1 VKQQSAPYLAP
12 DTCGRDTL
20 AGVSL
25 PPRVM
30 CLIVSSMIAGL
41 ALGALTRWVDNL
53 PDGWRSLALI
63 GGPWLGLAF
72 ALGALTVL
80 WGGRGRSAALVGA
93 VATVGAVL
101 GYYGYMIV
109 VQHQANGSYLAHY
122 LTFWLVPALLGGA
135 LFGLAGAV
143 WRGAQGRTKALAV
156 GLLSAVC
163 AGEGGWTTLRFLS
176 AHHSVD
182 VVPVMELA
190 LGVALPL
197 VLAPARRDRL
207 VAYGTTIGLGLV
219 GVLCLRLLA
228 SLLTLLNQPRAFP
241 IHTRSSDT
249 PFKYKRCWLLTQSA
263 IIYTEGQ

>member
-1 VKQQSAPYLAP
+1 MSYSPSDTRRANAPADVSSSAWSCSMRRQVARPLALIALAA
-12 DTCGRDTL
+12 L
-20 AGVSL
+20 AGL
-25 PPRVM
+25 
-30 CLIVSSMIAGL
+30 L
-41 ALGALTRWVDNL
+41 LGALTRWIDNL

-63 GGPWLGLAF
+63 GAPWLGLAF

-80 WGGRGRSAALVGA
+80 WGGRGRSAALVGTI
-93 VATVGAVL
+93 ATICTVL

-109 VQHQANGSYLAHY
+109 VEHQANGSYLAHY

-143 WRGAQGRTKALAV
+143 GRGAQGRMKALAV

-182 VVPVMELA
+182 VVTVMELA

-197 VLAPARRDRL
+197 VLVRAWRDL
-207 VAYGTTIGLGLV
+207 LFAYSTTIGLGLV
-219 GVLCLRLLA
+219 GVICLRLLA
-228 SLLTLLNQPRAFP
+228 SLLTVLNRP
-241 IHTRSSDT
+241 
-249 PFKYKRCWLLTQSA
+249 
-263 IIYTEGQ
+263 